1 MEMGGASFCYNS
13 MAKDINAL
21 SGPSHNGQIIPPWS
35 VTAQEYEVLYHFPD
49 FTKRFDI
56 GRDCL
61 TLRGNNISIHIII
74 YFTCRKV

>member
-1 MEMGGASFCYNS
+1 

-35 VTAQEYEVLYHFPD
+35 VTAQEYEVLYRFPD

-61 TLRGNNISIHIII
+61 TLRGKNSSIYIII
-74 YFTCRKV
+74 YILHLL